1 MSKYDE
7 KKILILQRNNSKKK
21 IEDITTQVEAIKKTN
36 KLYKVKYT
44 SGDQIYNKS
53 FDDIKIYEAEK
64 TINLAN
70 YIVYHENTEIK
81 KASCLVVF
89 EKYVK
94 IIFDENKK
102 SKLYNKDSI
111 KILKDI
117 SKTKK
122 CNNLLAYLNEL
133 SLIVSNNNENKYFL
147 KKQLNSINVL
157 EESILGKILTDKLE
171 KSKDDKPI
179 IAPFSIN
186 NSQKEAI
193 SKAMSEDISIIQ
205 GPPGTGKTQTILNII
220 ANCIYRG
227 NSIAILSGNNEA
239 VKNVHDK
246 IEGEGYG
253 YLNAFLGNSDNV
265 KTFFKEQKSMPLIKN
280 DGIKIE
286 QLEEKLNAISLELQ
300 NHMKNDADIHKINQL
315 IREYSI
321 EKEINNA
328 EYNIIENNIPKF
340 IKDKNYTTHKLLKL
354 SSKLESMDEEK
365 ITSFFNRARL
375 LFRYGKTGLK
385 KIEEDKEFVV
395 ACLKNSYYANKIND
409 LKNDK
414 KEKTTYL
421 NKIDLDS
428 MKKDFMKVSRNILD
442 RVIYEK
448 FNSMQ
453 FCDFNDKNYKFD
465 FLRFI
470 DRFPIIY
477 STTNAIKSCTQNHF
491 LYDYIIIDEASQVS
505 IITAIIAF
513 SCAKKIVLVG
523 DSKQLPHVVKNDLKD
538 DINEI
543 FKKYDLEQCFDYSNS
558 ILDCILKKIP
568 DVSNTLLKEHY
579 RCDPEIIDFCNK
591 RFYNNQLIIN
601 REHEEGNGI
610 DIIKHKPHYQRGRE
624 NERQADIMIEEI
636 MPKIKNREIGV
647 VTPFRDQVN
656 LLNEKLYGYNCLIDT
671 VHKFQGKEKDII
683 ILSTVE
689 NHLKISEDNE
699 DSDFLNNPNL
709 INVAISRAVNKLYI
723 IASEKLLMQKGSLIK
738 DLSNYYEYYCSE
750 TKVIDSNVYSVFDLL
765 YDDYSPYLEKLNKKL
780 VNKSKFKSENI
791 IATLIEEICESQEC
805 GAIKYRFNYPLK
817 NVIKLETLTNEAD
830 RKFVSNIN
838 THCDFLI
845 YDALNKMPRLVV
857 EVDGSQHKKEE
868 QKNRDLRKDRLLKEA
883 GIKILRLPT
892 TTTKCK
898 EKIIAEL
905 QYK

>member
-1 MSKYDE
+1 M
-7 KKILILQRNNSKKK
+7 
-21 IEDITTQVEAIKKTN
+21 
-36 KLYKVKYT
+36 
-44 SGDQIYNKS
+44 
-53 FDDIKIYEAEK
+53 
-64 TINLAN
+64 
-70 YIVYHENTEIK
+70 
-81 KASCLVVF
+81 
-89 EKYVK
+89 
-94 IIFDENKK
+94 
-102 SKLYNKDSI
+102 YNKDSI

-409 LKNDK
+409 LK
-414 KEKTTYL
+414 TT
-421 NKIDLDS
+421 KR
-428 MKKDFMKVSRNILD
+428 K
-442 RVIYEK
+442 
-448 FNSMQ
+448 
-453 FCDFNDKNYKFD
+453 
-465 FLRFI
+465 
-470 DRFPIIY
+470 
-477 STTNAIKSCTQNHF
+477 
-491 LYDYIIIDEASQVS
+491 
-505 IITAIIAF
+505 
-513 SCAKKIVLVG
+513 
-523 DSKQLPHVVKNDLKD
+523 KQL
-538 DINEI
+538 I
-543 FKKYDLEQCFDYSNS
+543 
-558 ILDCILKKIP
+558 
-568 DVSNTLLKEHY
+568 
-579 RCDPEIIDFCNK
+579 
-591 RFYNNQLIIN
+591 
-601 REHEEGNGI
+601 
-610 DIIKHKPHYQRGRE
+610 
-624 NERQADIMIEEI
+624 
-636 MPKIKNREIGV
+636 
-647 VTPFRDQVN
+647 
-656 LLNEKLYGYNCLIDT
+656 
-671 VHKFQGKEKDII
+671 
-683 ILSTVE
+683 
-689 NHLKISEDNE
+689 
-699 DSDFLNNPNL
+699 
-709 INVAISRAVNKLYI
+709 
-723 IASEKLLMQKGSLIK
+723 
-738 DLSNYYEYYCSE
+738 
-750 TKVIDSNVYSVFDLL
+750 
-765 YDDYSPYLEKLNKKL
+765 
-780 VNKSKFKSENI
+780 
-791 IATLIEEICESQEC
+791 
-805 GAIKYRFNYPLK
+805 
-817 NVIKLETLTNEAD
+817 
-830 RKFVSNIN
+830 
-838 THCDFLI
+838 
-845 YDALNKMPRLVV
+845 
-857 EVDGSQHKKEE
+857 
-868 QKNRDLRKDRLLKEA
+868 
-883 GIKILRLPT
+883 
-892 TTTKCK
+892 
-898 EKIIAEL
+898 
-905 QYK
+905 